1 MTTVEAIY
9 FDGRSARKLPVTIK
23 LQGGEV
29 HVLGAEVNFIVPFEL
44 KNLTEKLGRAPRTL
58 HFADGGH
65 CLIKDHAGLQAM
77 LQEAGYPQHSLV
89 SGLESRW
96 TYAGIALLF
105 TLLAVVAAYI
115 WGLPILAKEVAER
128 VPPEMARKMD
138 EQTLLLLG
146 KHALQPTQ
154 LTATQQQKITGRLQ
168 SLLPPEGDTKPD
180 FHLVF
185 KNSEIIGPNA
195 FALPGG
201 TILVTDQLVK
211 LAAKAPASDD
221 QVTGVL
227 AHELGHVAHRHALR
241 QFLQGSIV
249 AVVMTWYLGDI
260 SSLLA
265 SVPTALL
272 ETRYSRALESE
283 ADDYAIATMQRNHI
297 SPGLLADMLVKLE
310 SFYQVQGELEDK
322 SKPDAKP
329 GMKQKDKAK
338 HEDEDVLEGYFSTH
352 PLTKDRIDKLRSAR

>member
-1 MTTVEAIY
+1 MTTVEAVY
-9 FDGRSARKLPVTIK
+9 FDGRSARKLPVIIR

-29 HVLGAEVNFIVPFEL
+29 HVHGAEVNFIAPFDIKRL
-44 KNLTEKLGRAPRTL
+44 SEKLGTAPRTL

-65 CLIKDHAGLQAM
+65 CLVKDHAALQTM
-77 LQEAGYPQHSLV
+77 LQEAGYAQHSLV

-96 TYAGIALLF
+96 SYAGIALLF
-105 TLLAVVAAYI
+105 TLLAVAAAYI

-128 VPPEMARKMD
+128 VPPDIARKMD
-138 EQTLLLLG
+138 EQTLFLLS

-154 LTATQQQKITGRLQ
+154 LTLAQQQKITQKLQ
-168 SLLPPEGDTKPD
+168 SLLPPEGEAKPN

-185 KNSEIIGPNA
+185 RNSEMIGPNA

-201 TILVTDQLVK
+201 TILVTDQLVRMADK
-211 LAAKAPASDD
+211 PPASQD

-227 AHELGHVAHRHALR
+227 SHELGHVAHRHALR

-249 AVVMTWYLGDI
+249 AVVMTWYVGDI

-283 ADDYAIATMQRNHI
+283 ADDYAIATMERNHL

-310 SFYQVQGELEDK
+310 SFYQVQ
-322 SKPDAKP
+322 SS
-329 GMKQKDKAK
+329 DKAK
-338 HEDEDVLEGYFSTH
+338 SKAEAKIKQQDKAKQDDGNMLEGYFSTH
-352 PLTKDRIDKLRSAR
+352 PLTKDRINKLRSAS